1 MNSLCLN
8 LESIVKRLLFV
19 DFTSKNE
26 ILKNTANALYL
37 YVFIFFNIVIRSWQ
51 KRQEFRNII
60 GLHKYPS
67 VLKCIAGI
75 KNRKSTIKIFLSHD
89 DKEAMAFFKH
99 YDKIPEGTRLEFVNV
114 EKKSKE
120 SLRAGKEK
128 TDLSSFRITEFVRK
142 ELGQIIKNQGER
154 IYASHS
160 SIVGLG
166 IGKMMVKNEI
176 KPCIVLYSLDKDLI
190 PFGEKSLP
198 TCLEG
203 WPCDIQEDIVMF
215 GTCFDCRQITN
226 PNPGCCIGLPSNGIG
241 SVGFL
246 VKSKETESE
255 TAGFLTAAH
264 VAAENWIDLY
274 FSNSFLSV
282 FTEGSLEYEIVH
294 PLLPNCHDF
303 QIIGKVKESFCGNWG
318 SNGTGIDAA
327 FVQNYE
333 PSKGGKQIYYIV
345 NFKTLM

>member
-1 MNSLCLN
+1 M
-8 LESIVKRLLFV
+8 IK
-19 DFTSKNE
+19 T
-26 ILKNTANALYL
+26 
-37 YVFIFFNIVIRSWQ
+37 WQ
-51 KRQEFRNII
+51 KRQDLRSIS
-60 GLHKYPS
+60 GLHQYPS
-67 VLKCIAGI
+67 VIKCIAGI
-75 KNRKSTIKIFLSHD
+75 KNEKMTIKVFLSYD
-89 DKEAMAFFKH
+89 DIEAKEFFK
-99 YDKIPEGTRLEFVNV
+99 DNDQIPKDTVLDFVNV
-114 EKKSKE
+114 
-120 SLRAGKEK
+120 KEK
-128 TDLSSFRITEFVRK
+128 SENRKKRRDLIPFRITENVRK
-142 ELGQIIKNQGER
+142 TLGQVIKNQGER
-154 IYASHS
+154 VYASHS
-160 SIVGLG
+160 SVVGLG
-166 IGKMMVKNEI
+166 IGKMLVKNEI

-190 PFGEKSLP
+190 PFGEKPLP

-203 WPCDIQEDIVMF
+203 WPCDIQEDVVMF

-282 FTEGSLEYEIVH
+282 FNEGNLKYEIVH
-294 PLLPNCHDF
+294 PLLPNCKDF

-333 PSKGGKQIYYIV
+333 PSKGGK
-345 NFKTLM
+345 